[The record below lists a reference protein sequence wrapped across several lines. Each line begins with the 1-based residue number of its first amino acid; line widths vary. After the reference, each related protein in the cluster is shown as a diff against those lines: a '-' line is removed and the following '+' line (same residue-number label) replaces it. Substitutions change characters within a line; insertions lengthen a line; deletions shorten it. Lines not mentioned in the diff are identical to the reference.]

1 MNFKKYFQEKKKIK
15 KIKRNFAIIIRELH
29 LFNSIGE
36 YPDNLDLKFSQQGF
50 ELTFSISGICDYS
63 KIENNLNFIACTFKA
78 LQVEFINNRGTV
90 TLKIYID
97 DLELL
102 EYQYINLNETEL
114 LLGYNFTGTIT
125 ADMRKSAHLL
135 ISGLSNNGKTG
146 LLRVLIKNI
155 QYNKKADVVICNAF
169 KDDFKDFS
177 NIRFIDYEESIKVF
191 LESILS
197 KPYKREKPLFIVL
210 EELMTIKDKK
220 LIDIIKQLLAVAR
233 HFNIY
238 IIGIIQIATKENCT
252 FKDLFNSRV
261 SFKQIDDSSYRV
273 ALGVSVDKY
282 LKEREFYL
290 FSENGL
296 MKGKTFNLDF

>member
-1 MNFKKYFQEKKKIK
+1 MKLKEYFKQKKKIK
-15 KIKRNFAIIIRELH
+15 EIKRNYSIIIRELH
-29 LFNSIGE
+29 LFNSIGD
-36 YPDNLDLKFSQQGF
+36 YPSNLDLKFIQQGF

-63 KIENNLNFIACTFKA
+63 KIENNLNFITCVFKA
-78 LQVEFINNRGTV
+78 ISTESSNERGTI
-90 TLKIYID
+90 TLRVYTD
-97 DLELL
+97 DLEFL
-102 EYQYINLNETEL
+102 EYESITLANTEL
-114 LLGYNFTGTIT
+114 LLGYNFSGTIT
-125 ADMRKSAHLL
+125 TDMKKSAHLL

-155 QYNKKADVVICNAF
+155 QYNKKANVVICNAF
-169 KDDFKDFS
+169 NDDFKDFS
-177 NIRFIDYEESIKVF
+177 NIRFMNTEESIKIF

-197 KPYKREKPLFIVL
+197 KPFRREKPLFIVL
-210 EELMTIKDKK
+210 EELMTLKDKK
-220 LIDIIKQLLAVAR
+220 LIDIVKQLLAVAR

-296 MKGKTFNLDF
+296 TKGKTFNLDF